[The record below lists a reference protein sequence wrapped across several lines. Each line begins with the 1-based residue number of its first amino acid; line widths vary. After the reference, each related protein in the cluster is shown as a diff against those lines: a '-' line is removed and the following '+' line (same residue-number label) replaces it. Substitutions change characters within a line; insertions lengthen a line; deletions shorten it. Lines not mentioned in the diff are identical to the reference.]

1 MTTKILV
8 PDEWEKLSSQDKE
21 LAKGWI
27 KSILD
32 AEKSRENLLKLLF
45 SNAQSS
51 TDFLTQVKETLDDQ
65 DILEI
70 LGSAAAPPPLPETP
84 SRIEVNLSDSLIKF
98 LKKLLND
105 YCELH
110 PRDPLC
116 PH

>member
-45 SNAQSS
+45 SHAQSS
-51 TDFLTQVKETLDDQ
+51 TDFLAQVKESLDDQ

-70 LGSAAAPPPLPETP
+70 FGSAAAPPPLPETP
-84 SRIEVNLSDSLIKF
+84 SRIKVNLSDSLINF
-98 LKKLLND
+98 LKKLLTN
-105 YCELH
+105 YCEVH
-110 PRDPLC
+110 PSDPLC
-116 PH
+116 R